1 MEPLKLL
8 LVDDDADILKL
19 MTLKLS
25 LEAHHLTINAVESG
39 QECLEYIKTNEVDCI
54 LSDYQMPGMDGMEL
68 LLAIRGLGNDVAFI
82 FVTGQGNEQVAREA
96 FKNGADNY
104 FTKIPGFAHFP
115 KLIQSVEQAAGLRKV
130 QAEKKRAEENLY
142 RLNHMYR
149 VLKSIHHAIIR
160 IRDRRQLLQEL
171 CRVVVEES
179 LFHMAGIGMV
189 NEESP
194 YVCFVAK
201 AGMDEAFFDE
211 LKVSVDDSPTGL
223 GVIGSSIKTGK
234 SCIINDTMNDPR
246 MSEWKERMIKWGLHS
261 AAGFPLKVNEKVIGS
276 LVVYATLTNFF
287 NEKEIAILEE
297 MASDV
302 SFALWTI
309 ETDETLKESEE
320 RFRTIV
326 EHAPDGIFVVDS
338 NGNCLTV
345 NSAGARMMGYS
356 SEELLQ
362 LSIADIVAPEEESHA
377 ASELAQ
383 LKDGT
388 PLRSEWQ
395 FRRKDGSFFVGE
407 VVATQMSDTR
417 MQAFVRDITY
427 RKSAGQHLRRTVQDA
442 M

>member
-8 LVDDDADILKL
+8 LVDDDADILKV
-19 MTLKLS
+19 MKLRLS
-25 LEAHHLTINAVESG
+25 IEAPHTTINAVKSG
-39 QECLEYIKTNEVDCI
+39 RECLEYIKTNEVDCI
-54 LSDYQMPGMDGMEL
+54 LSDYQMPDMNGMEL

-82 FVTGQGNEQVAREA
+82 FVTGQGSEQVAREA
-96 FKNGADNY
+96 FKNGADDY
-104 FTKIPGFAHFP
+104 FTKIPGLAHFP
-115 KLIQSVEQAAGLRKV
+115 NLIQSIENAAGLRQV
-130 QAEKKRAEENLY
+130 QAEKKRAEESLD
-142 RLNHMYR
+142 RINHLYR

-160 IRDRRQLLQEL
+160 IRDKRQLLQEL
-171 CRVVVEES
+171 CRIVVDEGY
-179 LFHMAGIGMV
+179 FHMAGIGMV

-194 YVCFVAK
+194 YVCFVAN
-201 AGMDEAFFDE
+201 AGLDQAYFDG
-211 LKVSVDDSPTGL
+211 LKVSTDDSPTGL

-234 SCIINDTMNDPR
+234 TCIINDTMNDPR
-246 MSEWKERMIKWGLHS
+246 MSEWKERMIEWGVHS

-309 ETDETLKESEE
+309 ETEEALKESEE

-338 NGNCLTV
+338 NSNCLTV

-362 LSIADIVAPEEESHA
+362 LSIADIVAPEERAHVL
-377 ASELAQ
+377 SELAQ
-383 LKDGT
+383 LKGGT
-388 PLRSEWQ
+388 PFRSEWQ

-417 MQAFVRDITY
+417 MQAFVRDISY
-427 RKSAGQHLRRTVQDA
+427 RKSPIL
-442 M
+442 